1 VCVGMSPDVPAWPRL
16 PIVFA
21 HPTPSLHW
29 LSVNMCTSSQ
39 AARENA
45 LFEMQNGM
53 STTPKIKKGW

>member
-1 VCVGMSPDVPAWPRL
+1 MCVHPR
-16 PIVFA
+16 
-21 HPTPSLHW
+21 
-29 LSVNMCTSSQ
+29 Q

>member
-1 VCVGMSPDVPAWPRL
+1 
-16 PIVFA
+16 
-21 HPTPSLHW
+21 
-29 LSVNMCTSSQ
+29 MCTSSQ